1 MRWKEENPVGR
12 VRAEGA
18 NQTELRSFSNVV
30 RILIPGVRIF
40 FGRMRPAWRDLLWK
54 KLLTIRSHTA
64 VARWWAGLR
73 GSWAAQVEIG
83 PGVYFFGFL

>member
-1 MRWKEENPVGR
+1 LEESAR
-12 VRAEGA
+12 RGA

-40 FGRMRPAWRDLLWK
+40 FGRMRPARRDLLWK

-64 VARWWAGLR
+64 VARARDNNMGADDTGSRPSVGAGR
-73 GSWAAQVEIG
+73 TGGQV
-83 PGVYFFGFL
+83 